1 MIALQYP
8 DKTPAIRQRNK
19 DREIFDPVRKKWVL
33 LSPEEW
39 VRQQFLLLLTEAHQY
54 PVSLVAVEKS
64 FSLGTL
70 QKRFDI
76 LVYNRSQEPWMMIE
90 CKAQSVALDE
100 SVFEQL
106 LRYNMSIPVRYLL
119 ITNGSHCMG
128 WERDGRQAIS
138 LRKIPEFAV

>member
-90 CKAQSVALDE
+90 CKAESIPLDE
-100 SVFEQL
+100 TVLEQL
-106 LRYNMSIPVRYLL
+106 LRYNMSIPVQYLL
-119 ITNGSHCMG
+119 ITNGLQCMG
-128 WERDGRQAIS
+128 WERGDDTVVS
-138 LRKIPEFAV
+138 LEKIPVFPV